1 LQKRKLNKNL
11 GFIILTSSILVT
23 FLLINFKPVAIADS
37 KDKQLPFVESKRLIA
52 STHQSIIRS
61 QGFISSEVNLNL
73 VSELQSQV
81 QWVSEKLKKGMSFSK
96 NDTLLIL
103 NIKDFELAL
112 VSAET
117 KYLNAKINLDREKAE
132 FEIASNEWKRI
143 GSGEATELALR
154 KPQLEQAI
162 LNFSI
167 AEATLN
173 KAKRDLSKTIF
184 IAPFNGRVVNKYIEN
199 KSIVFPG
206 TLIANIY
213 STEFFEVNLPI
224 SDRDIFFTG
233 LTFDGKEINENNQL
247 KVKLIASNKELFG
260 LIVRTEA
267 ELDPKS
273 KMKSCIARID
283 NKYSKLILSKGE
295 YVEADIYGLDILN
308 SYKIP
313 RNKVRNKKVW
323 IINDKSLLKQR
334 EVEIIRFEE
343 ENVITRNGFK
353 PRDHLLISRMTS
365 PIDNLEVN
373 MEVLY

>member
-1 LQKRKLNKNL
+1 MQKRKLNKNL

-37 KDKQLPFVESKRLIA
+37 KDKQLPFVESKRLIP

-132 FEIASNEWKRI
+132 FEIASNEWKKI
-143 GSGEATELALR
+143 GSGEASELALR

-206 TLIANIY
+206 TPIANIY

-224 SDRDIFFTG
+224 ADRDILFTG
-233 LTFDGKEINENNQL
+233 LNFDGKEVSSDNLL
-247 KVKLIASNKELFG
+247 KVKLTANEKEWVG
-260 LIVRTEA
+260 LIVRTTA
-267 ELDPKS
+267 ELDIKS
-273 KMKSCIARID
+273 KMKSCVARIKNENSD
-283 NKYSKLILSKGE
+283 LILAKGE
-295 YVEADIYGLDILN
+295 YVEAQIYGSTISN

-313 RNKVRNKKVW
+313 RNKVRNEKVW
-323 IINDKSLLKQR
+323 VIDGKNFLRQR
-334 EVEIIRFEE
+334 KVEIIRYEE
-343 ENVITRNGFK
+343 DNVITRNGFIDL
-353 PRDHLLISRMTS
+353 DHLLVSRMSS
-365 PIDNLEVN
+365 PIDGLQVSMKVIN
-373 MEVLY
+373 

>member
-37 KDKQLPFVESKRLIA
+37 KNKQLPFVESKRLIPT
-52 STHQSIIRS
+52 THQSIIKS
-61 QGFISSEVNLNL
+61 QGFISSEVNLTL

-81 QWVSEKLKKGMSFSK
+81 QWVSGKLKKGMSFSK
-96 NDTLLIL
+96 DDTLLIL

-132 FEIASNEWKRI
+132 FEIANNEWKKI

>member
-1 LQKRKLNKNL
+1 MQKRKLNKNL

-37 KDKQLPFVESKRLIA
+37 KDKQLPFVESKRLIP

-132 FEIASNEWKRI
+132 FEIASNEWKKI
-143 GSGEATELALR
+143 GSGEASELALR

-184 IAPFNGRVVNKYIEN
+184 IAPFNGRVVKKYIEN

-206 TLIANIY
+206 TPIANIY

-224 SDRDIFFTG
+224 ADRDILFTG
-233 LTFDGKEINENNQL
+233 LNFDGKEVSSDNLL
-247 KVKLIASNKELFG
+247 KVKLTANEKEWFG
-260 LIVRTEA
+260 LIVRTTA
-267 ELDPKS
+267 ELDIKS
-273 KMKSCIARID
+273 KMKSCVARIKNENSD
-283 NKYSKLILSKGE
+283 LILAKGE
-295 YVEADIYGLDILN
+295 YVEAQIYGSTISN

-313 RNKVRNKKVW
+313 RNKVRNERVW
-323 IINDKSLLKQR
+323 VIDGKNFLRQR
-334 EVEIIRFEE
+334 KVEIIRYEE
-343 ENVITRNGFK
+343 DNVITRNGFVDL
-353 PRDHLLISRMTS
+353 DHLLVSRMSS
-365 PIDNLEVN
+365 PIDGLQVSMKVVN
-373 MEVLY
+373 